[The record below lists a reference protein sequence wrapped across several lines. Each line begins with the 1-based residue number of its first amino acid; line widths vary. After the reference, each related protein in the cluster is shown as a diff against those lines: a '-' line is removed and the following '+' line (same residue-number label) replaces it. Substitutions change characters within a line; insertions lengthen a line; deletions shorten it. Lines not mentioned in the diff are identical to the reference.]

1 MDPVQNKKDV
11 FFFLHPGG
19 LNILQAPSLLGWTP
33 VQPMTSSASMVW
45 GLCWRRPRWWR
56 TPPPEGSGCGLP
68 SCSGSCPGP
77 ADLPVGC
84 PSPDGLRPPHG
95 LPCVSLKN
103 GLATQPAIFQTSERW
118 VRLLSHFSMTSTWS
132 WLFEVCRISCTV
144 WNVTQRK
151 LEQVS
156 SEPAHIRRVYLY
168 Q

>member
-1 MDPVQNKKDV
+1 MSS
-11 FFFLHPGG
+11 FLSPGAFTSPG
-19 LNILQAPSLLGWTP
+19 YLLFSAGPMSSLWRLLP
-33 VQPMTSSASMVW
+33 RCCW
-45 GLCWRRPRWWR
+45 GLCWRRSRWWR

-132 WLFEVCRISCTV
+132 WLFEVRRISCTV
-144 WNVTQRK
+144 WSITQRQARTGLK
-151 LEQVS
+151 WACPYTTCL
-156 SEPAHIRRVYLY
+156 PLRVI
-168 Q
+168 